1 MIWFG
6 LYPYP
11 TATKYNYI
19 NMKHK
24 IFPIILYLA
33 IFVQPLFSQSIYE
46 LHYRS
51 PNNPTL
57 PNIHAFLVKLGDG
70 EGFVRLSYFDS
81 LQNQHTIIQLDV
93 QEDFLQKENGEPDAN
108 TLIIQTLN
116 PKTILPATEIT
127 YHPDK
132 YIFKKD
138 PATGYFEPW
147 KVNGIAIDQPVDFLS
162 VPRLLVRKDMSK
174 TLLANYF
181 KTDEAAYQNYAQP
194 QARSGGLLL
203 GKNMPKMFLMIVSN
217 IRDESIGPDCLK
229 DQQNLVKTYAAI
241 ADELEI
247 NMDTIIIQGDQY
259 SKKNVLDA
267 INDLKPGKNDIVIFH
282 YSGHGYNSDK
292 PKDSFPNMVI
302 NADTLPV
309 SDLSKLKTVL
319 PTVSINIE
327 DIYKMIIAK
336 NARLNFVFSD
346 CCNTTINF
354 DQKQDPL
361 IPVKR
366 DAWDVTANKCKML
379 FLDQR
384 VNVLATA
391 TKKGQESKGNETN
404 GGYFTYNYVE
414 NLRSL
419 LSPFNAAGKDI
430 SWSSLLDKTSA
441 ATSYRAL
448 HHCYDK
454 ALKSPCVM
462 DPVVRITSPAAG
474 K

>member
-1 MIWFG
+1 
-6 LYPYP
+6 
-11 TATKYNYI
+11 
-19 NMKHK
+19 MKHK
-24 IFPIILYLA
+24 IFPFILYFA
-33 IFVQPLFSQSIYE
+33 ILSQPLFSQSIYE
-46 LHYRS
+46 FQYHS
-51 PNNPTL
+51 PNNPGL
-57 PNIHAFLVKLGDG
+57 PAISAFLVKLGAGDG
-70 EGFVRLSYFDS
+70 YVRLSYFDS
-81 LQNQHTIIQLDV
+81 VQKQHTIIQLDV
-93 QEDFLQKENGEPDAN
+93 SEDYLQKANGEIDTN
-108 TLIIQTLN
+108 TLVIETLN
-116 PKTILPATEIT
+116 PKKILPASSIT

-132 YIFKKD
+132 FIFKKD
-138 PATGYFEPW
+138 PVTGYFEPW
-147 KVNGIAIDQPVDFLS
+147 KINGAGNDQPIDFLFP
-162 VPRLLVRKDMSK
+162 PRLLAKKDMSK

-181 KTDEAAYQNYAQP
+181 KTDEPSYLNYAQP
-194 QARSGGLLL
+194 QSRSGGLLL

-217 IRDESIGPDCLK
+217 IKDESIGPDCLK
-229 DQQNLVKTYAAI
+229 DQQNLIKTYAAI

-247 NMDTIIIQGDQY
+247 NMDTIVIQGDQY
-259 SKKNVLDA
+259 SKKNVLAA

-292 PKDSFPNMVI
+292 PTDSFPNMVI
-302 NADTLPV
+302 NTDTLPV
-309 SDLSKLKTVL
+309 SNLSKLKTVL

-354 DQKQDPL
+354 DQPQSGL

-366 DAWDVTANKCKML
+366 DAWDVTTNKCKIL

-384 VNVLATA
+384 LNVLATA

-430 SWSSLLDKTSA
+430 SWNSLLEKTSA

-454 ALKSPCVM
+454 ERKGPCVM
-462 DPVVRITSPAAG
+462 DPIVRITLPVAG